1 MSVRLAS
8 VDSLM
13 LHDAALIESDFTY
26 LSDIDWQTI
35 TPTGRDRS
43 YVIKAL
49 KHGEIVLLS
58 DSPRLPLFSLSRNGP
73 IVNSVYGEEIDA
85 QVLTRLTKR
94 FANTG
99 GSGSQSNSNVWQ
111 PAPQLSYVAD
121 TSRVQETP
129 PSPPPILISDNFS
142 KSPQRLELELCYNDN
157 EKTFAGN
164 VPYTVIF
171 SDPNRTV
178 IQGVLNSKGWAMVE
192 GGPNYPAQVIFGDEA
207 EKVEA
212 EAAITIQYQQ
222 LDQALDDTAN
232 HIAQQALVAK
242 ETKRVALTESFKQ
255 AVDDKIAELNAQSEA
270 FDNLSFLSQSWQI
283 AQATQNGATRG
294 VTEYLPDLGEFGEL
308 MEAADIDIFMLLEA
322 ISTGDIDALEA
333 KLRQWQARGDQGL
346 KQAHQ
351 AMENLILLLS
361 DPTSREM
368 LASIPMRILEAMPRD
383 QVAEF
388 SAYQLAQTAIDTT
401 IVSGGTS
408 VGLLAG
414 GVGGPVTATILVS
427 AATARKSGKALEA
440 TVDIVSDIS
449 QSLKKINHH
458 RPAQAYQ
465 KDNTLPLKGSQSR
478 QESPAKTTKVL
489 TAPRHNVACFN
500 KNKKGNASEYDTQLQ
515 DQQDGLNRMTV
526 KEYLDNRAAYQ
537 AIGRKGTGKAQ
548 REARKKHLK
557 KLVKEYEDKFRL
569 NREYR
574 GQEALDKARE
584 LAEQDMK
591 TLNALHSPDLYAGGK
606 DEISGFGDA
615 SVNQSIG
622 SQWKSKGD
630 ADLTRVQLM
639 DREAQKALAQL
650 GPNAHMNI
658 KLHRCH

>member
-35 TPTGRDRS
+35 TLTGRDRS

-73 IVNSVYGEEIDA
+73 IVNSVYGEDIDA

-94 FANTG
+94 FANTSD
-99 GSGSQSNSNVWQ
+99 SGSQSNSNVWQ
-111 PAPQLSYVAD
+111 PAPQLSYIAD

-157 EKTFAGN
+157 EKTFASH

-232 HIAQQALVAK
+232 HIAQQALAAK

-322 ISTGDIDALEA
+322 ISTG
-333 KLRQWQARGDQGL
+333 
-346 KQAHQ
+346 
-351 AMENLILLLS
+351 
-361 DPTSREM
+361 
-368 LASIPMRILEAMPRD
+368 
-383 QVAEF
+383 
-388 SAYQLAQTAIDTT
+388 
-401 IVSGGTS
+401 
-408 VGLLAG
+408 
-414 GVGGPVTATILVS
+414 
-427 AATARKSGKALEA
+427 
-440 TVDIVSDIS
+440 
-449 QSLKKINHH
+449 
-458 RPAQAYQ
+458 
-465 KDNTLPLKGSQSR
+465 
-478 QESPAKTTKVL
+478 
-489 TAPRHNVACFN
+489 
-500 KNKKGNASEYDTQLQ
+500 
-515 DQQDGLNRMTV
+515 
-526 KEYLDNRAAYQ
+526 
-537 AIGRKGTGKAQ
+537 KAQ
-548 REARKKHLK
+548 REARKNYQ
-557 KLVKEYEDKFRL
+557 KELIEKYREKFRKS
-569 NREYR
+569 REYL

-622 SQWKSKGD
+622 SQWKTKGD

-658 KLHRCH
+658 TLHRCH